1 MIQNVDP
8 ITAHC
13 AAEFQ
18 IGVCVGMRKCVQIRR
33 AVSVLLADAQGGVQG
48 TEDLD
53 TKLDMSETKPTGRK
67 LSLLTY
73 ETCHGSKQRCRQ
85 TSTPK

>member
-1 MIQNVDP
+1 M
-8 ITAHC
+8 
-13 AAEFQ
+13 
-18 IGVCVGMRKCVQIRR
+18 QIRR
-33 AVSVLLADAQGGVQG
+33 AASVLLADAQGGAQV

-53 TKLDMSETKPTGRK
+53 TKLGMSETRPAGHK
-67 LSLLTY
+67 LSLVTY